1 MQNLL
6 NWIQD
11 QHDVIPV
18 KLNSL
23 ISENRDT
30 TEALLMKC
38 STLDSEFPLVTS
50 RKLVCDSDD
59 GEMTS
64 DTGVL
69 RAG

>member
-1 MQNLL
+1 ML
-6 NWIQD
+6 NI
-11 QHDVIPV
+11 VSG
-18 KLNSL
+18 K
-23 ISENRDT
+23 RDT
-30 TEALLMKC
+30 TEALLMRC